1 MKILLS
7 SDFTRQCCDD
17 ALFVASQQ
25 VGDYFIPKTCES
37 TCLTGHGKPFLSLT
51 DKKIGQC
58 FRFCYTYI
66 TFYWKSESFLVF
78 SLKNS
83 LLVFSSACLIATTAK
98 KRTGTDEKAEIVPKA
113 IIVDFINPN
122 RIAKPG
128 NDKGEYGDE
137 AVPEPTPKTGNTSFW
152 SGHILHCIRP
162 GRAANQS

>member
-1 MKILLS
+1 
-7 SDFTRQCCDD
+7 
-17 ALFVASQQ
+17 V
-25 VGDYFIPKTCES
+25 
-37 TCLTGHGKPFLSLT
+37 LSLLLYVISLF
-51 DKKIGQC
+51 IGKARIFLC
-58 FRFCYTYI
+58 F
-66 TFYWKSESFLVF
+66 L
-78 SLKNS
+78 LKNS

-113 IIVDFINPN
+113 IIVDFINPH